1 MALTNSSNTNKR
13 LENEKYLKRQIIVVV
28 VDDLKM
34 KNILHLDFNRQIIVI
49 VDDLKMK
56 NILYLDFKSQ
66 IVVVVGK

>member
-1 MALTNSSNTNKR
+1 MALTNSSNSNKR

-28 VDDLKM
+28 VDLKM
-34 KNILHLDFNRQIIVI
+34 KNVLHLDFNRQIIVI